1 MREPTSKNAQ
11 FHKQTSDIHKMFF
24 NVLKIVSLLYLLT
37 VHGTELF
44 RQYKQISGR
53 RFSHVHGLISSFATN
68 KLRCAVTCLHT
79 ANCDSFHYNNN
90 TSSVSSNCEL
100 LMTSATDY
108 DALTPAAGWSIYSSN
123 PRLTSSGTGAYF
135 FSVEISVMHKFTGC
149 LQCDGSVFTA
159 TKLVAIISGN
169 HCFLSPQNRAMT

>member
-1 MREPTSKNAQ
+1 
-11 FHKQTSDIHKMFF
+11 MFF
-24 NVLKIVSLLYLLT
+24 NVLKIVSLLCLLT

-44 RQYKQISGR
+44 RQYKQISGT

-90 TSSVSSNCEL
+90 TSSVSLLNCEL

-108 DALTPAAGWSIYSSN
+108 DALTPAADWSIYSSLLLAAPGEAWLAVHDFDVN
-123 PRLTSSGTGAYF
+123 FMY
-135 FSVEISVMHKFTGC
+135 EHKFTVYC
-149 LQCDGSVFTA
+149 MSL
-159 TKLVAIISGN
+159 
-169 HCFLSPQNRAMT
+169 AMSCSYHDKV